1 MKYQGLKEMI
11 KRNFFIRRE
20 FDYFAMGKPYFFVIL
35 QFLMVLECM
44 NQPSRINQLKDPF
57 SHEEL

>member
-1 MKYQGLKEMI
+1 MKYQGFKGMI
-11 KRNFFIRRE
+11 NRIFFIYRE

-35 QFLMVLECM
+35 QFFIILECM